1 MFYRIITIL
10 ALLIFT
16 ENSYAAA
23 KNPKV
28 AEIENYLTNEGISY
42 LKGRF
47 PNIPVLF
54 NVKVTPLRRQIDT
67 SRSGENA
74 EGLPFFAEQK
84 IDVRDEWDDPT
95 KTIFELIPRIQA
107 INIKIL
113 LPDTVKDDDLNEMR
127 ENLFANLDLIEG
139 RDRIVFERK
148 VWGSSDGYPIEILLA
163 GFLLVLT
170 LLVGLYFISRNLAKS
185 LAQVSASANAAAS
198 QSSAAPSLVP
208 SMPVTSTN
216 SQSNKGPNLGGDVS
230 FNDSL
235 KLSDKIKGIV
245 SEIEKDKNFP
255 SFEDIL
261 DFDRLANESP
271 KTLAS
276 ILEEM
281 PEEMRFKL
289 FEISSSP
296 KWFDA
301 LIEKGDLSIEA
312 YYFMQHIVH
321 RERDDVNKDFETT
334 LIAMWRLSD
343 SLSSFVSSM
352 DSDEA
357 LCLLN
362 KLPTD
367 ISIPAARAALPGS
380 WGSLLKNDFR
390 PNDISKSRCAQI
402 TNDCLKIRDWNN
414 PDLIST
420 YAHEKG
426 ILGYLKTCSV
436 EIEKDIYVAAGNSAS
451 INYVRAPFYPI
462 IEAQVDEEFEKFIQS
477 IDMHTLALSLV
488 NLKPTQLENIM
499 SVFPSKMQYL
509 VSSTVKAL
517 SVDSS
522 LEQIGEARNTLAQQW
537 RKFNGIIIKKE
548 TVKNKSGDQYEKQ
561 AS

>member
-1 MFYRIITIL
+1 MFYRILTII
-10 ALLIFT
+10 ALLVFT
-16 ENSYAAA
+16 GNSYAEP

-47 PNIPVLF
+47 PNVPVLF

-67 SRSGENA
+67 SRQGENA

-84 IDVRDEWDDPT
+84 IDVRDEWDDPS

-127 ENLFANLDLIEG
+127 ENLFENLDLIEG

-148 VWGSSDGYPIEILLA
+148 VWGSSDGYPLEILLA

-185 LAQVSASANAAAS
+185 LAQVSESTNAAAS
-198 QSSAAPSLVP
+198 QSASAPAIAPSIP
-208 SMPVTSTN
+208 SQN
-216 SQSNKGPNLGGDVS
+216 IGNNAAKGPSLGGDVS

-235 KLSDKIKGIV
+235 KLSDKIKEIV
-245 SEIEKDKNFP
+245 VEIEKDKNFP
-255 SFEDIL
+255 SFADIL

-281 PEEMRFKL
+281 PEDMRIKL
-289 FEISSSP
+289 FEISNSP

-321 RERDDVNKDFETT
+321 RERNDVDKDFETT

-343 SLSSFVSSM
+343 NLASFVSSM

-362 KLPTD
+362 RIPTD

-390 PNDISKSRCAQI
+390 PNDISKARCAQI
-402 TNDCLKIRDWNN
+402 TKDCLGIRDWNN
-414 PDLIST
+414 PELINN

-426 ILGYLKTCSV
+426 IISYLKTCSV

-462 IEAQVDEEFEKFIQS
+462 LEAEVDEDFEKFIQS
-477 IDMHTLALSLV
+477 VDMHTLALALV
-488 NLKPTQLENIM
+488 NLKPTQTENIL
-499 SVFPSKMQYL
+499 SVFSSKMQYL
-509 VSSTVKAL
+509 ITSTIQAL
-517 SVDSS
+517 SAESS
-522 LEQIGEARNTLAQQW
+522 LEQVGRARNEIAQKW
-537 RKFNGIIIKKE
+537 RKFNGIVVQKE
-548 TVKNKSGDQYEKQ
+548 KTTNNSGDK
-561 AS
+561 